1 MILVLVPPTNR
12 PAQLFPYARQ
22 VPVVAIVPVKT
33 FSLGKGRL
41 ADSLSPLNRERLG
54 QIFAER
60 TVEIAESAGLIPLV
74 VAGDSAVGEWALLNG
89 IPSSPDPGEGL
100 SAAAAEGVAWA
111 GLSSADWMVI
121 HSDLPLLTP
130 GDLEPH
136 LDEIGG
142 GGVLLAP
149 SADGGTSVFGGSG
162 QVNFSYGPGSFSRHF
177 AANPESKVA
186 VSLGLLHDVDSPND
200 LRSAQIHPRGVWM
213 AGLLQ

>member
-1 MILVLVPPTNR
+1 MTLVLATNK
-12 PAQLFPYARQ
+12 PAHLFPYARQ

-41 ADSLSPLNRERLG
+41 ADSLSPADRERLG
-54 QIFAER
+54 QAFAER
-60 TVEIAESAGLIPLV
+60 TVQIAETAGLIPLV

-89 IPSSPDPGEGL
+89 IPSIPDPGEGL

-136 LDEIGG
+136 LTVIEA

-162 QVNFSYGPGSFSRHF
+162 PAQFAYGPGSFSRHF
-177 AANPESKVA
+177 AANPDSKIA
-186 VSLGLLHDVDSPND
+186 MSLGLAHDVDSLND
-200 LRSAQIHPRGVWM
+200 LQSAQTHPRGAWM
-213 AGLLQ
+213 SGLWQ